1 MDVSEMWKG
10 YVDGVEIIAGKASFP
25 AAWDR
30 TGSGAASEE
39 SKASLLESAISSQ
52 DCLKDYLTK
61 VHRLTSRKRNK
72 RYGRM
77 ATSDVLP
84 VSLDAQE
91 LESCVA
97 ALLRGE
103 RDEGMEEANVE
114 ELEEECS
121 EKEEPKSNV
130 QVQGL
135 DAVDEV
141 VNFFD
146 NCCVFH
152 VDTCGGTHVSMHMH
166 TDFT

>member
-1 MDVSEMWKG
+1 MPSYCFPNIVCIYIYNFKISSLMDFCAMDVSEMWKG

-84 VSLDAQE
+84 VSLMPRSWNRVLQH
-91 LESCVA
+91 
-97 ALLRGE
+97 
-103 RDEGMEEANVE
+103 
-114 ELEEECS
+114 
-121 EKEEPKSNV
+121 
-130 QVQGL
+130 
-135 DAVDEV
+135 
-141 VNFFD
+141 F
-146 NCCVFH
+146 
-152 VDTCGGTHVSMHMH
+152 
-166 TDFT
+166 